1 VAATTLPAQAFRIE
15 LKDVAPDRIE
25 RQRAEAIGQIPFPD
39 TPNIAQ
45 FDQRLKDKG
54 LAAGAAM
61 FIRVFKA
68 ESELEVWMQKGDRFE
83 LFATYPICHW
93 SGTLGPKVSEGDKQS
108 PEGVYTVSS
117 KQLHMV
123 GRHPRSL
130 NLGFPNV
137 LDRQFQRT
145 GSYILIHGG
154 CGSVGCFAMTN
165 PVIEEIFSLSQAALK
180 GGQEALHVHVFP
192 FRMTEQKL
200 RAYALHEWYDFW
212 RNLKDIHDS
221 FEKTRRVPKVTVCEG
236 RYWVDGDEGNGE
248 VASQGPLAV
257 CGAPLAASL
266 SNPTVSAPWPT
277 VSNSNPLLKD
287 QRARFRESASS
298 RLPAARP
305 AAGLLPSSLN
315 PQPSPASV
323 ATTTIRPVCQ
333 TGLASCRK
341 WIAQQTARLRQRAV
355 VAQVSRAV
363 PQRR

>member
-1 VAATTLPAQAFRIE
+1 

-341 WIAQQTARLRQRAV
+341 WIAQQTARVRQRAV